1 MIFLLDFK
9 INILYN
15 LFMYTLE
22 NENGNANPSVSL
34 QLIRAAQGGDT
45 DALNQIIL
53 LWTPFLVRLSS
64 RYFIIGGD
72 KEDLLQEA
80 RIGLL
85 KAIQSYDPNKGI
97 DLLPYAKT
105 CIHNHIISAMNE
117 AKAQKH
123 AALNRSVDL
132 ESATLFSYDNPL
144 DILIIREHLEA
155 VLSDAQ
161 SALSDLEKKV
171 LLLYLEGISY
181 KKIANRLQITE
192 KSVSN
197 ALCRIRSKLS

>member
-1 MIFLLDFK
+1 
-9 INILYN
+9 
-15 LFMYTLE
+15 MYTLE

>member
-1 MIFLLDFK
+1 MI
-9 INILYN
+9 IILYN

-22 NENGNANPSVSL
+22 NETGNANPSVSL

-85 KAIQSYDPNKGI
+85 KAIQSYDPNKSI

-105 CIHNHIISAMNE
+105 CIHNHIISAINE

-161 SALSDLEKKV
+161 SSLSDLEKKV

-181 KKIANRLQITE
+181 KKIATQLQITE

>member
-1 MIFLLDFK
+1 MR
-9 INILYN
+9 ILGI
-15 LFMYTLE
+15 
-22 NENGNANPSVSL
+22 ENGNANQSVTL
-34 QLIRAAQGGDT
+34 QLIEAAQGGDAN
-45 DALNQIIL
+45 ALNQIIL
-53 LWTPFLVRLSS
+53 LWTPLLVRLSS

-85 KAIQSYDPNKGI
+85 KAIQSYDPHKGI
-97 DLLPYAKT
+97 DFLPYAKT

-123 AALNRSVDL
+123 AALNRSVNLD
-132 ESATLFSYDNPL
+132 SAALFSYDNPL
-144 DILIIREHLEA
+144 DIMIIREHLEA
-155 VLSDAQ
+155 VLADAQ

-181 KKIANRLQITE
+181 KKIATQLQITE